1 MKICGIIAEYDPFHS
16 GHGHQIK
23 ALRDKLGEDCAV
35 IAVMSGNWTQ
45 RGGPALVDKH
55 TRARMAL
62 MGGADLVLELPLPCA
77 ISSAEGF
84 ARGGVS
90 VLNATGIVTHLCF
103 GSECGDL
110 ALLSQTAQHLDSE
123 DYLNNLHK
131 GLDQGLSFPAARQ
144 QAVQQLA
151 GETADCLS
159 LPNNNLGVE
168 YLRALNRSGS
178 PITPLTV
185 PRQGAGHGQS
195 PSGGFASASYLRQQ
209 IKTECWQETSP
220 YLLPE
225 NLALLRETPKADY
238 SRAERAILYQLRRM
252 SAGELAALPDCGEGL
267 SNRLYQAIRQGTTL
281 DEILTLVK
289 TKRYTHA
296 RLRRILLWAFLG
308 LTTEDRLE
316 TPPYLRVLGMNT
328 TGRTLLRVMR
338 EQASLPILTKPAHVR
353 NLSSE
358 AQRLFEAESRA
369 TDLYGF
375 CLSELPPCGSEWTKN
390 PVLLSSDHKGVSL

>member
-1 MKICGIIAEYDPFHS
+1 MKICGIIAEYDPFHT

-23 ALRDKLGEDCAV
+23 ALRDALGGDCAV
-35 IAVMSGNWTQ
+35 ICVMSGNWTQ

-55 TRARMAL
+55 TRTQMAL
-62 MGGADLVLELPLPCA
+62 TGGADLVLELPLPCA

-84 ARGGVS
+84 AQGGVS

-110 ALLSQTAQHLDSE
+110 APLSRTAQVLDSE
-123 DYLNNLHK
+123 SYFNNLHK
-131 GLDQGLSFPAARQ
+131 GLDQGLSFPVARQ
-144 QAVQQLA
+144 RAVQQLI
-151 GETADCLS
+151 GDDADCLS

-168 YLRALNRSGS
+168 YLRALNRLNSGIT
-178 PITPLTV
+178 PITIQ
-185 PRQGAGHGQS
+185 REGAGHGQG
-195 PSGGFASASYLRQQ
+195 PAGGFASASFLRQQ
-209 IKTECWQETSP
+209 ISAGRWEDVTP

-225 NLALLRETPKADY
+225 VLALLRKTPLADY

-252 SAGELAALPDCGEGL
+252 SPDELAALPDCGEGL
-267 SNRLYQAIRQGTTL
+267 SNRLYQAIRQGTCVE
-281 DEILTLVK
+281 EILELVK

-308 LTTEDRLE
+308 LTVADRLE
-316 TPPYLRVLGMNT
+316 KAPYLRVLGMNA
-328 TGRTLLRVMR
+328 TGRALLRSMR
-338 EQASLPILTKPAHVR
+338 EQAAVPILTKPAHVR
-353 NLSSE
+353 NLSAE

-375 CLSELPPCGSEWTKN
+375 CLPELPPCGLEWTKN
-390 PVLLSSDHKGVSL
+390 PIII